1 MKFFCKFQTFG
12 HFSFYTPSV
21 LFFFAPFCVRV
32 SLLLAKDMT
41 QERRNGANAE
51 LIIFGLV
58 VEFRNHIFGI
68 REIEEIITF
77 SDPMISKYMKII
89 FKSLLLL
96 SLWKY
101 TAHPASKSISG
112 KTNVAIVERNW
123 KKVKKSV
130 GLFHGYYLPRCH
142 APEGCSHF
150 A

>member
-21 LFFFAPFCVRV
+21 LFFFAPFCVRL

-58 VEFRNHIFGI
+58 VEFRNHIFDI

-77 SDPMISKYMKII
+77 SDPMISDPM
-89 FKSLLLL
+89 
-96 SLWKY
+96 
-101 TAHPASKSISG
+101 ISPG
-112 KTNVAIVERNW
+112 SRE
-123 KKVKKSV
+123 
-130 GLFHGYYLPRCH
+130 PR
-142 APEGCSHF
+142 G
-150 A
+150 